1 LNVALVY
8 PRYRTTLAVG
18 LEEPLGILTIAS
30 VLREAGHQARVFDLT
45 FAQSLDCL
53 DGALSDAHW
62 IGVSATSSLF
72 GKAIDVLNHVRQVA
86 PDVPAVVGGPHA
98 TIDPEDALRAGFDY
112 AFLGEAENTVLPFT
126 ELLAK
131 GSERECPGIAW
142 MEDGAVHE
150 NPRAEFVHDL
160 DAIPFAARDDV
171 AYQHYPTIG
180 MVASRGCPF
189 HCLYCQPTVDRLFGN
204 RVRHRSPAN
213 VAAEMEQALAV
224 AGDKDVYFKDD
235 TLTLLQDDWFAEL
248 GTELEGRGI
257 SPRWQ
262 ANSRVDTVT
271 REKLK
276 TMRDAGCAQ
285 VGFGVES
292 GSPEVLK
299 FYRKATE
306 PAQAER
312 AFRWCHELGILPHA
326 FLMLGAPDETLDDL
340 EMTFDLVKRI
350 KPGSWSMYTTTPL
363 PGTGLYSYASE
374 HGLLDITG
382 YEDFDNAESLLK
394 DRPVMK
400 LRHITQDDITRYRS
414 KIDHYLIRSNLL
426 NPRVILKALR
436 RPGAAIRKLRKAL

>member
-1 LNVALVY
+1 
-8 PRYRTTLAVG
+8 
-18 LEEPLGILTIAS
+18 
-30 VLREAGHQARVFDLT
+30 
-45 FAQSLDCL
+45 
-53 DGALSDAHW
+53 
-62 IGVSATSSLF
+62 
-72 GKAIDVLNHVRQVA
+72 
-86 PDVPAVVGGPHA
+86 
-98 TIDPEDALRAGFDY
+98 
-112 AFLGEAENTVLPFT
+112 
-126 ELLAK
+126 
-131 GSERECPGIAW
+131 
-142 MEDGAVHE
+142 
-150 NPRAEFVHDL
+150 
-160 DAIPFAARDDV
+160 
-171 AYQHYPTIG
+171 